1 MKYIKVLLIFAILIV
16 MSGCSAK
23 KERAIY
29 DKPAIFWYQGIMKY
43 IKNDNLEK
51 ADDYYTS
58 LSSEH
63 VESPLLQSA
72 MLILAD
78 AHSQEEEYI
87 LANFYLDEYMQRFG
101 DSDSIKYIKFLK
113 IKTNFYAFAY
123 PKRDQVLLNQTIK
136 DAQNY
141 IEEYPNSIYTPLV
154 QTMLTKLSL
163 AQKDMDLEIISLYKR
178 IGKPKAAK
186 IYEEKL
192 NKSWY
197 KNVKMIQPD
206 TAWYRKIFE

>member
-1 MKYIKVLLIFAILIV
+1 MKYIKVLLVFVVLIV

-63 VESPLLQSA
+63 VQSPLLKSS

-78 AHSQEEEYI
+78 AHSQAEEYI
-87 LANFYLDEYMQRFG
+87 LANFYLDEYIQQFG

-113 IKTNFYAFAY
+113 IKTNFYAFSY

-136 DAQNY
+136 DSNDY
-141 IEEYPNSIYTPLV
+141 IKEYPNSIYTPLV

-163 AQKDMDLEIISLYKR
+163 AQKNMDLGIISLYKR

-186 IYEEKL
+186 IYEKKL